1 MAAAPAAIAPV
12 GIVGSGRAGLGLALA
27 LRRARI
33 RVAGVH
39 GRRERPVPRGVKLTL
54 GPTPP
59 WLADV
64 GVILL
69 AVRDD
74 ALGPCVNDLVQAH
87 GLGPG
92 HVVLHLSGALTHD
105 VLRPL
110 QALGAAAGSM
120 HPLMTVGADP
130 TQAARHFRGATFVL
144 EGDLAAVAVA
154 DQLARRLGGIP
165 VTLAPE
171 QKPVYHAG
179 AVFASNYV
187 VTMLAVAARLL
198 GQAGIARE
206 AAVAALLP
214 LVRAT
219 LDNVAAAGPAG
230 ALTGPVSR
238 GDVATVRRHL
248 AALRHQDAELYR
260 AVGRET
266 LRLAREAGL
275 DEERAGRMAELFRE

>member
-1 MAAAPAAIAPV
+1 VAAASAAIPPV

-27 LRRARI
+27 LRRAQI

-39 GRRERPVPRGVKLTL
+39 GRRERPMPRGVKLTL
-54 GPTPP
+54 GGTPP

-64 GVILL
+64 GVVLL

-74 ALGPCVNDLVQAH
+74 ALGPCVNDLVRAG
-87 GLGPG
+87 GLGLG
-92 HVVLHLSGALTHD
+92 HVVLHLSGALTHE
-105 VLRPL
+105 VLGPL
-110 QALGAAAGSM
+110 EALGAATGSM

-130 TQAARHFRGATFVL
+130 AQAARHFRGATFVL

-154 DQLARRLGGIP
+154 DAMVRRLGGVP

-171 QKPVYHAG
+171 KKPVYHAG

-187 VTMLAVAARLL
+187 VTMLTVAARLL
-198 GQAGIARE
+198 AEAGIDRE
-206 AAVAALLP
+206 SAVAALVP
-214 LVRAT
+214 LTRAT
-219 LDNVAAAGPAG
+219 LDNVAAAGLAG
-230 ALTGPVSR
+230 ALTGPVAR
-238 GDVATVRRHL
+238 GDVATLRRHL
-248 AALRHQDAELYR
+248 SALRHQDAELYR

-275 DEERAGRMAELFRE
+275 AEEKAERIAELFRA

>member
-1 MAAAPAAIAPV
+1 MAATAAIPPV
-12 GIVGSGRAGLGLALA
+12 GIIGSGRAGLGLAVA
-27 LRRARI
+27 LHRARI

-39 GRRERPVPRGVKLTL
+39 GRRERPVPRGVKLSV
-54 GPTPP
+54 GARPP
-59 WLADV
+59 WLPDV
-64 GVILL
+64 GVLLL

-74 ALGPCVNDLVQAH
+74 ALGPCVNDLAGARSV
-87 GLGPG
+87 GPG

-110 QALGAAAGSM
+110 EALGAATGSM
-120 HPLMTVGADP
+120 HPLMTVSSEPA
-130 TQAARHFRGATFVL
+130 QAARHFRGATFVL
-144 EGDLAAVAVA
+144 EGELRAVAVA
-154 DQLARRLGGIP
+154 DALVRRLGGIP

-171 QKPVYHAG
+171 RKPAYHAG

-198 GQAGIARE
+198 ADAGIGPK
-206 AAVAALLP
+206 AALAALVP
-214 LVRAT
+214 LARAT
-219 LDNVAAAGPAG
+219 LDNVAAAGTAG
-230 ALTGPVSR
+230 ALTGPVAR

-275 DEERAGRMAELFRE
+275 DEEKAERLLELFRQ